1 MKSKK
6 VKLKKKVSPI
16 IDTTV
21 GLLSLSSKGV
31 VDTLIL
37 DSLVRPQEV
46 DLPLETGGLV
56 LMKGQTLT
64 SWALYLDENVV
75 GAVDQRLDEILPIDR
90 LEVTTI
96 CNK

>member
-1 MKSKK
+1 MKNKK
-6 VKLKKKVSPI
+6 EKLNKKVSPI

-31 VDTLIL
+31 VDALIL

-46 DLPLETGGLV
+46 DLPLKAGGLV
-56 LMKGQTLT
+56 LVKGQTLT

-90 LEVTTI
+90 LEVSTI
-96 CNK
+96 